1 MDGPFSMPAPT
12 YLCYMRRIAFAV
24 LAIALSLGASA
35 QLYHGWWQGN
45 LVRPDGQNIV
55 FNFLVRDSLGKTIL
69 YVRNAGERL
78 LVDDIRI
85 TGDSVHIHMPFF
97 EAGFRAKIQPD
108 GHLEGQFFR
117 GLATGE
123 LVQPFI
129 AVPRT
134 EERFALTGGPATVQ
148 VQGRYAVRFI
158 GRGGATAD
166 TAVGEFFQDGNHVT
180 GTFLTPSGDYRF
192 LEGVVTGD
200 SLKVSTFD
208 GNHSFVFAAAVTGD
222 RSLHGRIYANKA
234 PAAGWEGTWNPQAG
248 LPAGA
253 DVSHLVNKDSS
264 VLHFRFPDLDSTLV
278 SIQDARFR
286 GKVVV
291 IQIMGSWCP
300 NCMDETA
307 FLSPWYQVNRRR
319 GVEIIGLAYE
329 RSTDYARSKR
339 GLETFKNR
347 FHVTYPMLIT
357 GVTVGD
363 PDKAAKTLPQLDA
376 INAFPS
382 TLFLDKHGRIR
393 RITAGFEGPGTGEHY
408 AAFQRDFN
416 AYIDSLLAEK
426 D

>member
-1 MDGPFSMPAPT
+1 
-12 YLCYMRRIAFAV
+12 MRRIAFAV
-24 LAIALSLGASA
+24 LALSLSLGASA

-55 FNFLVRDSLGKTIL
+55 FNFLVRDSAGKTVL
-69 YVRNAGERL
+69 YVRNASERL
-78 LVDDIRI
+78 LVDDIRFA
-85 TGDSVHIHMPFF
+85 GDSVHIRMPFF
-97 EAGFRAKIQPD
+97 EAGFRLQLQPD
-108 GHLEGQFFR
+108 GRLTGQFVR
-117 GLATGE
+117 RLAQGE
-123 LVQPFI
+123 LVQPFF

-134 EERFALTGGPATVQ
+134 TERFFLSNGPATVQ
-148 VQGRYAVRFI
+148 AQGRYAVRFI
-158 GRGGATAD
+158 GRNGATLD

-180 GTFLTPSGDYRF
+180 GTFLTPSGDDRY

-208 GNHSFVFAAAVTGD
+208 GNHSFVFAAAIDGNHA
-222 RSLHGRIYANKA
+222 LHGRVYSNIA
-234 PAAGWEGTWNPQAG
+234 PSGTWEGVWNPQAG
-248 LPAGA
+248 LPDEA
-253 DVSHLVNKDSS
+253 SHLLNKDSS
-264 VLHFRFPDLDSTLV
+264 VLHFRFPDLDSSLV
-278 SIQDARFR
+278 SIGDARFR

-307 FLSPWYQVNRRR
+307 FLAPWYKANRHR

-329 RSTDYARSKR
+329 RSTDFARSKR
-339 GLETFKNR
+339 GVETFKNR
-347 FHVTYPMLIT
+347 FHATYPMLIT

-382 TLFLDKHGRIR
+382 TLFLDKHGRVR

-408 AAFQRDFN
+408 AEFQKDFN
-416 AYIDSLLAEK
+416 DYIDSLLAEK